1 MSPTDDPA
9 PTGHPDGA
17 PGVDLLVMTL
27 DAADPDINTR
37 LAPLLDD
44 EERARAARFHF
55 DRDRRTYIAAHAL
68 VRSVLAVRTGIAP
81 ARLRFIAGARG
92 KPELAAG
99 QMPVLPDGRP
109 ALRFNLSHTREAV
122 AVAVSTDPACAAV
135 DLGVDIEAADRLGD
149 YDARIARSFFAEDEA
164 AALEALPTA
173 AERARR
179 FLTLWTLKEAV
190 IKTTGQ
196 GLSQK
201 LSGFSIRFP
210 AAWPTD
216 GLLPDIEARDPAPPP
231 GIAWHLTH
239 QELPPADG
247 RGGLHLAGA
256 LLAPVRQPRP
266 RWRLHRVTPA
276 MLPRLHPQA
285 AG

>member
-1 MSPTDDPA
+1 
-9 PTGHPDGA
+9 
-17 PGVDLLVMTL
+17 MTL
-27 DAADPDINTR
+27 DATDPEITAR
-37 LAPLLDD
+37 LAALLDD

-68 VRSVLAVRTGIAP
+68 LRSVLAARTGIAP
-81 ARLRFIAGARG
+81 SILRFTAGARG

-99 QMPVLPDGRP
+99 QMPVLADGRS

-122 AVAVSTDPACAAV
+122 AVAVTTDPACAAT

-164 AALEALPTA
+164 AALEALPAA

-190 IKTTGQ
+190 IKTTGE

-210 AAWPTD
+210 ADWPAE
-216 GLLPDIEARDPAPPP
+216 GLLPDIEARDPAPPD
-231 GIAWHLTH
+231 GLAWHLTH
-239 QELPPADG
+239 RELPPADG
-247 RGGLHLAGA
+247 RGGLHIAGA
-256 LLAPVRQPRP
+256 LLSPLRQPRP
-266 RWRLHRVTPA
+266 RWRLVHAEAA